1 MRQNDKEMEIK
12 ERKANNIKLLQTLK
26 KIKKRKENK
35 DKKEQTNYI
44 LQNV

>member
-26 KIKKRKENK
+26 KIKKRK